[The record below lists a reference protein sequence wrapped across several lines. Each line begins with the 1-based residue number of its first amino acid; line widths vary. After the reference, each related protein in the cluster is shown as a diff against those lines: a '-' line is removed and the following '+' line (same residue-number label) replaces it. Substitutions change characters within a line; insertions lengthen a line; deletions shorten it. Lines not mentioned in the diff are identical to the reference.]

1 MDQKVCT
8 FNVNYLPL
16 CFGYMRTFEMLFE
29 NLHLHSFYYVV
40 QMITYLKCIGFSQRD
55 KCMINTWREKCTYSV
70 SHNIF
75 AFSIGVL
82 RQFRLGDHKII
93 LAR

>member
-40 QMITYLKCIGFSQRD
+40 Q
-55 KCMINTWREKCTYSV
+55 INE
-70 SHNIF
+70 
-75 AFSIGVL
+75 
-82 RQFRLGDHKII
+82 II
-93 LAR
+93 LDSYSQHSQPEFCIKINRLMAAVCWL